1 MRALWTTGLIVAICL
16 LATSSLPAN
25 VASAVEIHEIDY
37 AGYDVSL
44 TDSKGVATDVSDFG
58 FWTGPNILVAK
69 RGDAKVEIPFRKIR
83 SLTIG
88 KYIPVKGHSPATV
101 VTRAGKSYKL
111 QIERFEGRRYMGGKT
126 DFGSLR
132 IQLMQ
137 ISKLSIKRLSH
148 TDPDVR
154 G

>member
-1 MRALWTTGLIVAICL
+1 MRALWTPSLVAALCL
-16 LATSSLPAN
+16 LATLGLPAHT
-25 VASAVEIHEIDY
+25 ASAVEIHEIDY
-37 AGYDVSL
+37 AGYDVTL
-44 TDSKGVATDVSDFG
+44 TDSKNVTTEVSDFG

-88 KYIPVKGHSPATV
+88 KYIPVKGHSPATLTT
-101 VTRAGKSYKL
+101 TRGKTYKL

-137 ISKLSIKRLSH
+137 ISKLQIKRLSH

>member
-1 MRALWTTGLIVAICL
+1 MRALWTTGLMVAVCL
-16 LATSSLPAN
+16 LATT
-25 VASAVEIHEIDY
+25 ASAVEIHEIDY
-37 AGYDVSL
+37 AGYDVTL
-44 TDSKGVATDVSDFG
+44 TDSKDVKTEVSDFG

-137 ISKLSIKRLSH
+137 IKQLNIKRLSH
-148 TDPDVR
+148 TDPNVR

>member
-1 MRALWTTGLIVAICL
+1 MRAFWTMSMVAALCL
-16 LATSSLPAN
+16 LAAGP
-25 VASAVEIHEIDY
+25 ASAVEIHEIDY
-37 AGYDVSL
+37 AGYDVTL
-44 TDSKGVATDVSDFG
+44 TDSQDVTTEVSDFA

-69 RGDAKVEIPFRKIR
+69 RGAAKVRIPFRKIR

-88 KYIPVKGHSPATV
+88 KYIPVKGFSPATV
-101 VTRAGKSYKL
+101 TTTRGKTFKV

-137 ISKLSIKRLSH
+137 ISKLVIKRLSH